1 MTFNTIKLGDIMNF
15 LIVILR
21 TLAFYIV
28 ITIVYRMMGK
38 REVGELGI
46 IDLIVSVLIAE
57 LAAMGIEN
65 YKENIFIPIAA
76 IFFLVIFQVVMAKVT
91 IKNAKIRDLFEG
103 KPSVIIN
110 RGKVNFKEMVKQR
123 YNLDDLLTQLRA
135 QSIKSIEE
143 VDYAILETSGKLS
156 VFKRD
161 DDPDRTYPLPVIL
174 DGKVQEDVLIQIRK
188 DISWLNRKLDEE
200 NFKLEDIFY
209 GFYQKNRLF
218 LIKRENIK

>member
-1 MTFNTIKLGDIMNF
+1 MTFNTIKLGDIMDF

-28 ITIVYRMMGK
+28 ITLVYRMMGK

-76 IFFLVIFQVVMAKVT
+76 ILFLVIFQVIMAKVT

-110 RGKVNFKEMVKQR
+110 RGKVNFKEMIKQR
-123 YNLDDLLTQLRA
+123 YNLDDLLTQLRSK
-135 QSIKSIEE
+135 SIRSIEE
-143 VDYAILETSGKLS
+143 VDYAILENNGRLS
-156 VFKRD
+156 VFTKGKTD
-161 DDPDRTYPLPVIL
+161 TYPLPLIL
-174 DGKVQEDVLIQIRK
+174 DGEIDEDALRQLNK
-188 DISWLNRKLDEE
+188 DINWLKKLIHKE
-200 NFKLEDIFY
+200 NVNLNNIFY
-209 GFYQKNRLF
+209 GFYKDEKIYV
-218 LIKRENIK
+218 IKKTDLQE